1 MVFGKNSLYSGTTTK
16 ASAANASWNS
26 VLIDTDFTL
35 TGTTNVTNS
44 SPINMVS
51 LNAPTLHDASAVN
64 VDTASTLYIEGPPNS
79 SGLLTFSNAYALF
92 VDAGPTRLNGTLQVN
107 GGGGISATDAGGL
120 KAGTQGLVEL
130 MVN

>member
-1 MVFGKNSLYSGTTTK
+1 MVFGKNSLYSGTATK

-26 VLIDTDFTL
+26 VLIDTDFTEK
-35 TGTTNVTNS
+35 TTDVTNS
-44 SPINMVS
+44 SPTNMVS

-92 VDAGPTRLNGTLQVN
+92 VDAGPPRLNGTLQVN

-120 KAGTQGLVEL
+120 KAGTQGPYGTNLV
-130 MVN
+130 N